1 MLSVRD
7 ALEIQRH
14 NMVKE
19 KGWEKIIRENS
30 NPKRANMAI
39 IIPDKID
46 FKAKKI
52 MWQAHYIFIKDSLKK
67 EDLISIDI
75 YTL

>member
-52 MWQAHYIFIKDSLKK
+52 M
-67 EDLISIDI
+67 
-75 YTL
+75 